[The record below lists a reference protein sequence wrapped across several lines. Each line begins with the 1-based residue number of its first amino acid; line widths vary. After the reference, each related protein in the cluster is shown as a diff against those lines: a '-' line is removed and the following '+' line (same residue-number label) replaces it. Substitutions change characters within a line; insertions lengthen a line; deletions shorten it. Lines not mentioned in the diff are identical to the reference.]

1 MKRILIIGDSC
12 QDIFVYCTCKRL
24 APEFPVQVLDESHK
38 TLNGGMAKNV
48 EANILSLGIN
58 CDIITNNNWQSITK
72 TRYVDRD
79 SNYMFIRVDSN
90 YKIDSCNVDIDSINW
105 DKYDAVIVSDYDKGF
120 ISAED
125 INSICKNHSCVFL
138 DTKKR
143 LGTWAELAKFIRI
156 NYVEYTN
163 SKDIIDKNKVLSNKV
178 IYTKGAEGVY
188 YQGKHYNVKP
198 VEVKDVSGA
207 GDSFLAG
214 LVTEYINTS
223 NIEKSITFANEC
235 ASEAVKHKGVTGG
248 LK

>member
-1 MKRILIIGDSC
+1 
-12 QDIFVYCTCKRL
+12 
-24 APEFPVQVLDESHK
+24 
-38 TLNGGMAKNV
+38 
-48 EANILSLGIN
+48 
-58 CDIITNNNWQSITK
+58 
-72 TRYVDRD
+72 
-79 SNYMFIRVDSN
+79 
-90 YKIDSCNVDIDSINW
+90 
-105 DKYDAVIVSDYDKGF
+105 
-120 ISAED
+120 
-125 INSICKNHSCVFL
+125 VFL

-143 LGTWAELAKFIRI
+143 LGTWAELAKFIKI

-188 YQGKHYNVKP
+188 YQDKHYNVKP

-223 NIEKSITFANEC
+223 DIEKSIKFANEC

-248 LK
+248 IK